1 MCTSCRLAKCLTSGM
16 QVELIRAS
24 RTSTDNTPR
33 KKQMTTTSTVL
44 MRLKEQDQ
52 RVQVRFFIFG
62 FL

>member
-1 MCTSCRLAKCLTSGM
+1 M